1 MMKKRCLLCG
11 LILLLLLTACTTTK
25 ENPKKQTGEETAES
39 LEKTDASFEAADKR
53 SGQESLAGET
63 EMNMSY
69 PARFHEEIR
78 ILRAE
83 DRLQMKKYEIPQE
96 YGDKILKCGGPL
108 TRGIVRADLY
118 RLYDPEDERPVQP
131 LKCAVGFY
139 DLEKKQFTKIEDVER
154 KPFSNDNSER
164 EYLQELSEES
174 FLYIQQREGK
184 ISYLVYHLKDASLTK
199 LVEYPVAEDWQF
211 VPDPVYMKPY
221 LYIYE
226 TLPSGK
232 TRLHAYNPETMED
245 RIVAQEGFSPR
256 KYKDKELYFAPT
268 DPRQP
273 EKGVTLIGTDGEYRF
288 PKEDGTL
295 LASFDYTLE
304 PVGDKV
310 YLLTRNDKTDV
321 LMEDIKV
328 DADTPED
335 RKAAFE
341 MTPYFEIRELTTG
354 DVIFRSRGRFPEM
367 SASKSWLTMRR
378 APIFDDDI
386 VYPYLYIPE
395 ENIVLRFTTGADM
408 KLVGPFLL
416 RNQDYGILFGVQD
429 FGREWN
435 KDGVNILY
443 AFEE

>member
-96 YGDKILKCGGPL
+96 YEDKILKCGGPL

-174 FLYIQQREGK
+174 FLYIQQR
-184 ISYLVYHLKDASLTK
+184 DK
-199 LVEYPVAEDWQF
+199 LSC
-211 VPDPVYMKPY
+211 
-221 LYIYE
+221 L
-226 TLPSGK
+226 S
-232 TRLHAYNPETMED
+232 
-245 RIVAQEGFSPR
+245 S
-256 KYKDKELYFAPT
+256 
-268 DPRQP
+268 
-273 EKGVTLIGTDGEYRF
+273 
-288 PKEDGTL
+288 
-295 LASFDYTLE
+295 
-304 PVGDKV
+304 
-310 YLLTRNDKTDV
+310 
-321 LMEDIKV
+321 
-328 DADTPED
+328 
-335 RKAAFE
+335 
-341 MTPYFEIRELTTG
+341 
-354 DVIFRSRGRFPEM
+354 
-367 SASKSWLTMRR
+367 
-378 APIFDDDI
+378 
-386 VYPYLYIPE
+386 
-395 ENIVLRFTTGADM
+395 
-408 KLVGPFLL
+408 
-416 RNQDYGILFGVQD
+416 
-429 FGREWN
+429 
-435 KDGVNILY
+435 
-443 AFEE
+443 